1 MLSCEI
7 PFRKYVRGIF
17 MNKALVS
24 TSPTLKGNIV
34 IDSFHEF
41 AVFKW
46 LKDKPLLKFEDS
58 QWLLVQK
65 AEEEEL
71 LKVEIKLPDDAV
83 KELMKVCNDAYLKDN
98 EGASTQLWNEQ
109 RKLVLQ
115 DTISNFLLPSMEKEA
130 RALLNAKAKI
140 CSLMKYGMQFWN
152 RVSVAPYQNNE
163 NTAAQE
169 RGVVACCWGNGKPG
183 TTFVMLDSKGELV
196 DVMHAGSLTLRSQN
210 INDQQRR
217 KSDQKCV
224 LKFLTI
230 HRPKVIVL
238 GAASASCIRL
248 KEDIN
253 EVRYSY
259 VLLDGPILFVL
270 FGFNPTSPI
279 RVMRFYLQSETV
291 IVS

>member
-17 MNKALVS
+17 MDKALVS
-24 TSPTLKGNIV
+24 TSPTLKGNTA

-41 AVFKW
+41 AGFKW

-58 QWLLVQK
+58 QWLLIQK

-71 LKVEIKLPDDAV
+71 LTVEIKLPEDAV
-83 KELMKVCNDAYLKDN
+83 KELMTVCNDAYLKDT
-98 EGASTQLWNEQ
+98 EGTSTQLWNEQ
-109 RKLVLQ
+109 RKLILQ
-115 DTISNFLLPSMEKEA
+115 DTISNLLLPSMEKEA
-130 RALLNAKAKI
+130 RALLNAKAKNW
-140 CSLMKYGMQFWN
+140 SLMKYGMQLWN
-152 RVSVAPYQNNE
+152 RVSVAPYQNND
-163 NTAAQE
+163 NAAAKE

-217 KSDQKCV
+217 KSDQNCV
-224 LKFLTI
+224 LKFLSI

-238 GAASASCIRL
+238 GAANASCIRL

-253 EVRYSY
+253 EVSCSC
-259 VLLDGPILFVL
+259 VLLDEPI
-270 FGFNPTSPI
+270 
-279 RVMRFYLQSETV
+279 YLYY
-291 IVS
+291 